1 MKQRGVVRRS
11 SHAKRMA
18 HTIPTQAVEDTFR
31 AYSAAMQRTGTTP
44 ETRMLWLL
52 TFLYTDVHTL
62 SRGDLLN
69 VSDEINVYASPLK
82 TGYYVVDIK
91 EGPTTE
97 AIRNASTIPWRT
109 ITRFQARLLQDLQD
123 VLAGT
128 VVKTEPKIAYVGCAR
143 PQTTEFQLTRTGDLL
158 ARLRLGLWLDLE
170 QLGLA
175 RLRTCERGTRPGD
188 RALHIVPCGK
198 LFFATDLRQRFCGPA
213 CGKDVRWKR
222 YWKDKGEE
230 IKKKRRK
237 EVPDGS

>member
-1 MKQRGVVRRS
+1 MKQREVVRRS
-11 SHAKRMA
+11 SHTKRMT
-18 HTIPTQAVEDTFR
+18 HTIPAQAIEDTFR

-52 TFLYTDVHTL
+52 TVLYTDVHTL

-69 VSDEINVYASPLK
+69 LSDELAVYASPLK
-82 TGYYVVDIK
+82 SGYYVVDIK

-97 AIRNASTIPWRT
+97 AIRNASIIPLRT

-123 VLAGT
+123 ARAGT
-128 VVKTEPKIAYVGCAR
+128 VVLTEPKIAYVGCAT
-143 PQTTEFQLTRTGDLL
+143 PQQEFQLTRTGDLL
-158 ARLRLGLWLDLE
+158 ARLRLGLLLDLE

-175 RLRTCERGTRPGD
+175 RLRTCERGTLPGD

-198 LFFATDLRQRFCGPA
+198 LFFAMDLRQRFCGPA

-222 YWKDKGEE
+222 YWKDHGDA
-230 IKKKRRK
+230 IKRKRRK
-237 EVPDGS
+237 EAPDGS